1 MRRFRADRRRNP
13 LSDYDQHPGGG
24 FSSVDG
30 YNDPAGSQAE
40 AMRQMQQDELNR
52 QQREQAAWDAA
63 AQTNAAAQSNAAF
76 SQPDFGN
83 PSGAGGRSNAK
94 AKGNARQSKTART
107 KPKSKPAP
115 ATPTGPV
122 SPGFAILGFVLA
134 GSWGMG
140 LMEDDGRWFGGL
152 VTGLIGAYVAGH
164 YHKVLIAA
172 SLVGGGWWFLS
183 QYEPSHPQRTE
194 TVPVVDAA
202 PDVQP
207 SRPARERVQTPQPQT
222 PPQTPEQEVAAL
234 HPYPA
239 TPTILLRPHQPLS
252 TDLSRMRA
260 FQNAMFDFEART
272 GKSFL
277 SEHRSMKPATR
288 TRYDYFAQYSG
299 SERQQGSEPIP
310 ELQPVQG
317 VWEYQS
323 PQLWELDLIAT
334 VDQHFLFNT
343 TRADGTIRDGVFRTY
358 SGDGLCYKPMTRPL
372 HRRGEKHEVF
382 QLPVRGGQVWRDFAR
397 SVYHAKTDAELLALD
412 PFNQTIAHTHK
423 KTAEA
428 RAMYESHKR
437 MIEGLRQ
444 ASLPVVRAARKLR
457 TNR

>member
-1 MRRFRADRRRNP
+1 MG
-13 LSDYDQHPGGG
+13 DYDQHPGGG

-40 AMRQMQQDELNR
+40 AMRQMQEDELRR
-52 QQREQAAWDAA
+52 QQQEQAAWDAA
-63 AQTNAAAQSNAAF
+63 AQSEAAC
-76 SQPDFGN
+76 SQPDFGDQ
-83 PSGAGGRSNAK
+83 SDAGGRPKANAK
-94 AKGNARQSKTART
+94 QTKAART
-107 KPKSKPAP
+107 KPKSNPPP
-115 ATPTGPV
+115 ATPTDPV

-134 GSWGMG
+134 GGWGMG
-140 LMEDDGRWFGGL
+140 LLEDDGRWFGGL

-172 SLVGGGWWFLS
+172 SMVGGGWWFLS
-183 QYEPSHPQRTE
+183 QYEPSHPQRAE
-194 TVPVVDAA
+194 TVSTVDTA
-202 PDVQP
+202 PAVRP
-207 SRPARERVQTPQPQT
+207 SRPAREMVQTPQ
-222 PPQTPEQEVAAL
+222 PQTPEQEVAAL
-234 HPYPA
+234 PPYPK
-239 TPTILLRPHQPLS
+239 TPTILLRPHQTLS
-252 TDLSRMRA
+252 TDPSRMRA
-260 FQNAMFDFEART
+260 LQNAMFDFEART

-277 SEHRSMKPATR
+277 SEHRSMKRATR
-288 TRYDYFAQYSG
+288 THYDYFPRYSG
-299 SERQQGSEPIP
+299 GELQEGSETIP
-310 ELQPVQG
+310 QLQPIQG

-343 TRADGTIRDGVFRTY
+343 TRADGTVREGVFRTY

-372 HRRGEKHEVF
+372 RRRGDKHEVF

-428 RAMYESHKR
+428 RAMYESNKR
-437 MIEGLRQ
+437 MVDGLRQ
-444 ASLPVVRAARKLR
+444 ASLPVARAAWKLR
-457 TNR
+457 SDR

>member
-1 MRRFRADRRRNP
+1 M
-13 LSDYDQHPGGG
+13 SDYDQHPGGG

-52 QQREQAAWDAA
+52 QQQEQAAWDAA
-63 AQTNAAAQSNAAF
+63 AQSEAAC
-76 SQPDFGN
+76 SQPDFG
-83 PSGAGGRSNAK
+83 SQSDAAGRPNANANAK
-94 AKGNARQSKTART
+94 HNKAARA

-115 ATPTGPV
+115 ARPTGPV

-183 QYEPSHPQRTE
+183 QYEPSHPQRAE
-194 TVPVVDAA
+194 TVSTVNAA
-202 PDVQP
+202 PAVRP
-207 SRPARERVQTPQPQT
+207 SRPAREMVQTPQPQT
-222 PPQTPEQEVAAL
+222 PQPQTPEQEVAAL

-252 TDLSRMRA
+252 TDPSRMRA
-260 FQNAMFDFEART
+260 FQDAMFDFEART

-288 TRYDYFAQYSG
+288 THHDYFARYSG
-299 SERQQGSEPIP
+299 DELQEGSETIP
-310 ELQPVQG
+310 QLQPIQG

-343 TRADGTIRDGVFRTY
+343 TRADGTVRDGVFRTY

-372 HRRGEKHEVF
+372 LRRGDKHEVF

-437 MIEGLRQ
+437 MIDGLRQ
-444 ASLPVVRAARKLR
+444 ASLPVVRAAWKLR